1 MVRIYYCIK
10 TVLEKCQP
18 LKCDCTNLKT
28 TYVNISLN
36 SFCGKI
42 FIQLVY
48 FLRLSASFGCCFCD
62 LCVRHVGR
70 WSKMSGQRVVPLA
83 RLGSIH
89 FHFQSIQKINSEK
102 MILGLWAFITFE
114 FISRIDSSLN
124 GNDPIPSPWHYVF
137 HPTVP
142 LLPSSALEK
151 DTVSPTSSLFSLS
164 HSFIQPFSEIIHSSI
179 APINLQIP
187 HSHAFLTFI

>member
-1 MVRIYYCIK
+1 MKHNSILVSQNIHYYFLSCCFFDNSIPALVSHVVVTFRVVCSIPEIGITSGYTMLVLLFNPAMYVVVTLLVQASMVRIYYCIK

-70 WSKMSGQRVVPLA
+70 
-83 RLGSIH
+83 
-89 FHFQSIQKINSEK
+89 
-102 MILGLWAFITFE
+102 
-114 FISRIDSSLN
+114 
-124 GNDPIPSPWHYVF
+124 
-137 HPTVP
+137 
-142 LLPSSALEK
+142 
-151 DTVSPTSSLFSLS
+151 
-164 HSFIQPFSEIIHSSI
+164 
-179 APINLQIP
+179 
-187 HSHAFLTFI
+187 